1 MNPEPSEMGRVAVN
15 EAGDTLDSSA
25 SLLESLEAC
34 FTGVSGSPDFDAF
47 RMTPRHAL
55 ELHRYLEAHRKKL
68 KEWRG
73 KVGKFLVEGKT
84 PPEPFVQLLV
94 SRRFEFESAIRFVEE
109 AFIKPRLDP
118 EQSLVLEVA
127 DWLCVDAFQLFVV
140 ANATSPESYPL
151 GPLVALDSQRS
162 PAMWNDDAGLTIPS
176 LFDLT
181 ARINRAPESS
191 TSGLAVFPVISL
203 PADLSRLPEYYALLT
218 HEVGH
223 AVDAAFGFTKRIL
236 EKLKGSRHK
245 DYWNA
250 WMREIVADAAGVTLS
265 GEAFALAWWRFVRP
279 MSPKTDLTYSDPYPP
294 ISLRLSF
301 LRQMLEGRGN
311 LTPAIPEH
319 LPVETPLKHAQY
331 QELKEDFENIIR
343 PLLEEFIFSAV
354 PFSPDS
360 ERFTRNS
367 ALQAL
372 NNQPIAWL
380 QQEFRV
386 LPSVLTQAI
395 TGQSNATGQPLFQ
408 TWNALPN
415 WLLDFRAQNE
425 GKLPDWQSQRTSGWS
440 FSKDLLPTLR
450 PTILGPDGVTKTPP
464 KVLLLTHGKIAFVGA
479 TQKWLLAA
487 LKETAPL
494 REKPWDGIDIYFA
507 SDSLLEHVEYYDKD
521 NGIRRSTASLI
532 AERDHAIANLREFF
546 EKTPA
551 HCDEVK
557 FLIFEGPPVFASYW
571 DWDRPGGRIHIS
583 PQLAGTDISKC
594 PSIDHIWLQD
604 TPTKIYDQYRAYL
617 ATLASRARII

>member
-1 MNPEPSEMGRVAVN
+1 MGRVAVG
-15 EAGDTLDSSA
+15 EAGDTIDSSA
-25 SLLESLEAC
+25 PLLQALDAC
-34 FTGVSGSPDFDAF
+34 STGAAGPPEFDGF

-55 ELHRYLEAHRKKL
+55 ELHRYLEAHRQKL
-68 KEWRG
+68 GEWRD
-73 KVGKFLVEGKT
+73 KVGEFLLEGKT

-140 ANATSPESYPL
+140 ANSTAPESYPL

-223 AVDAAFGFTKRIL
+223 AVDAAFGLTKRIL
-236 EKLKGSRHK
+236 AKLEGTRHE
-245 DYWNA
+245 DYWTA
-250 WMREIVADAAGVTLS
+250 WMREIVADAAGITLS

-301 LRQMLEGRGN
+301 LRQMLERRGN
-311 LTPAIPEH
+311 LEPPIPEY
-319 LPVETPLKHAQY
+319 LPMETPLKHAQY
-331 QELKEDFENIIR
+331 QELKEDFGTTVR
-343 PLLEEFIFSAV
+343 PLLGEFIFSAV
-354 PFSPDS
+354 PFSPDG
-360 ERFTRNS
+360 ELFTRNS
-367 ALQAL
+367 ALRAL
-372 NNQPIAWL
+372 KNEPISWL
-380 QQEFRV
+380 QREFRL

-395 TGQSNATGQPLFQ
+395 TGQAIFQ
-408 TWNALPN
+408 TWNSLPI
-415 WLLDFRAQNE
+415 WLQDFRTQNK
-425 GKLPDWQSQRTSGWS
+425 GALPDWQSQRTSGWS
-440 FSKDLLPTLR
+440 FTKDFLPTLR

-464 KVLLLTHGKIAFVGA
+464 KVLLLTHNKIAFLGA

-487 LKETAPL
+487 LKETARL
-494 REKPWDGIDIYFA
+494 RDEPWQQIDVYFA
-507 SDSLLEHVEYYDKD
+507 SDNLLEFVEAYGKS
-521 NGIRRSTASLI
+521 GKRRSTSSLRR
-532 AERDHAIANLREFF
+532 ERDKALVGLKAFF
-546 EKTPA
+546 QKNSV
-551 HCDEVK
+551 CCNKVRFYFFD
-557 FLIFEGPPVFASYW
+557 GPPVFASYW
-571 DWDRPGGRIHIS
+571 DWNEPGGRIHIS
-583 PQLAGTDISKC
+583 SQLAGIDISKC
-594 PSIDHIWLQD
+594 PAIDYIWFQD
-604 TPTKIYDQYRAYL
+604 TPTFIYGQYRDYL
-617 ATLASRARII
+617 ETINKRSRFIPWMKG

>member
-1 MNPEPSEMGRVAVN
+1 MGRVAVD
-15 EAGDTLDSSA
+15 EAGDTIDSSA
-25 SLLESLEAC
+25 SLLQALDAC
-34 FTGVSGSPDFDAF
+34 SAGGAGPPEFDGF

-55 ELHRYLEAHRKKL
+55 ELHRYLEAHRQKL
-68 KEWRG
+68 GEWRD
-73 KVGKFLVEGKT
+73 KVREFLVEGKT

-140 ANATSPESYPL
+140 ANATAPENYPL

-236 EKLKGSRHK
+236 AKLEGTRHK

-311 LTPAIPEH
+311 LTPAIPEY
-319 LPVETPLKHAQY
+319 LPMETPLKHAQY
-331 QELKEDFENIIR
+331 QELKEDFGTAVR

-354 PFSPDS
+354 PFSPDR
-360 ERFTRNS
+360 ELFTRNS

-372 NNQPIAWL
+372 KNEPISWL
-380 QQEFRV
+380 QREFRL

-395 TGQSNATGQPLFQ
+395 TGQSKITGQSLFQ

-415 WLLDFRAQNE
+415 WLKDFRSQNE
-425 GKLPDWQSQRTSGWS
+425 ENLPDWQSQRTSGWS
-440 FSKDLLPTLR
+440 FTKDFLPTLR

-464 KVLLLTHGKIAFVGA
+464 KVLLLTHNKIAFLGA
-479 TQKWLLAA
+479 THKGLLAA
-487 LKETAPL
+487 LVETAPF
-494 REKPWDGIDIYFA
+494 REKAWDRIDLYFA
-507 SDSLLEHVEYYDKD
+507 SDSLLEYVEYYDRN
-521 NGIRRSTASLI
+521 NGRRRSTASLI
-532 AERDHAIANLREFF
+532 AERDHALAGLRDFF
-546 EKTPA
+546 ENAPA
-551 HCDEVK
+551 YCREVN

-583 PQLAGTDISKC
+583 PQLAGIDIGKC

-604 TPTKIYDQYRAYL
+604 TPTHIYDQYRTYL
-617 ATLASRARII
+617 TTLEGRSRTI